1 MHLLL
6 QLREGGRL
14 SLAFLLL
21 QVPLVLHALLLFH
34 DEHVFVQAVDKVL
47 THLLIGLLVKFKVV
61 PILIKVAMER
71 CLYRVA
77 IDDPKL
83 LAEENARRLSL
94 GLLVFELAG
103 VVAELLCLL

>member
-1 MHLLL
+1 M
-6 QLREGGRL
+6 
-14 SLAFLLL
+14 
-21 QVPLVLHALLLFH
+21 LHALLLFD

-47 THLLIGLLVKFKVV
+47 THLLIGLLVKLKIV
-61 PILIKVAMER
+61 PILVKVAMER

-77 IDDPKL
+77 IDDPEL